1 MTLSDNAESQMLAL
15 FRMLVVVVVIGVL
28 AASLLYFAHQ
38 RQQEATAVAL
48 KLRAQLWHERLPLLQ
63 QQWRMQHKPAN
74 WTIEGYP
81 LQMQPSGWPLIT
93 TKEDCR
99 VLWKIILAEEP
110 KPLLQKVIQQVQ
122 GCRYATE
129 TAVLDYDFKQQL
141 VQFSAIGN

>member
-1 MTLSDNAESQMLAL
+1 MTVSDNAESQMLAL

-28 AASLLYFAHQ
+28 AASLLYFANQ
-38 RQQEATAVAL
+38 RQQEATEVAL
-48 KLRAQLWHERLPLLQ
+48 KLRAQLWNERLPLLQ
-63 QQWRMQHKPAN
+63 QRWGMQHKPAN
-74 WTIEGYP
+74 WTIDGYL

-93 TKEDCR
+93 KTEDCW

-110 KPLLQKVIQQVQ
+110 KPLVQKVVQQVH

-129 TAVLDYDFKQQL
+129 TAVLDYDFQQQV

>member
-1 MTLSDNAESQMLAL
+1 MTLSDNAEPQILAL

-38 RQQEATAVAL
+38 RQQDASEVAL
-48 KLRAQLWHERLPLLQ
+48 KLRAQLWNERLPLLQ
-63 QQWRMQHKPAN
+63 QQWGMQHKPAN
-74 WTIEGYP
+74 WTIEGYS

-93 TKEDCR
+93 KKEDCR

-110 KPLLQKVIQQVQ
+110 KPLVQKVVQQAH
-122 GCRYATE
+122 GCRYKTE
-129 TAVLDYDFKQQL
+129 TAVLDYDFQQQL

>member
-28 AASLLYFAHQ
+28 AASLLYFANQ
-38 RQQEATAVAL
+38 RQQDAAEVAL

-74 WTIEGYP
+74 WTIEGYQ
-81 LQMQPSGWPLIT
+81 LQMQSSGWPLIK
-93 TKEDCR
+93 TKDDCR
-99 VLWKIILAEEP
+99 ILWKVLLAEEP
-110 KPLLQKVIQQVQ
+110 KPLIQNIIRQAH
-122 GCRYATE
+122 GCHYETE
-129 TAVLDYDFKQQL
+129 TALLNYDFQQQL

>member
-28 AASLLYFAHQ
+28 AASLLYFVNQ

-48 KLRAQLWHERLPLLQ
+48 KLRAQLWRERLPLLQ
-63 QQWRMQHKPAN
+63 QQWRMQHKPVN

-93 TKEDCR
+93 KSDDCQILWR
-99 VLWKIILAEEP
+99 VILAEEP
-110 KPLLQKVIQQVQ
+110 KPLVQKVVQEAQ
-122 GCRYATE
+122 GCRYETE
-129 TAVLDYDFKQQL
+129 TAVLDYDFQQQL
-141 VQFSAIGN
+141 MQFSVIGN

>member
-1 MTLSDNAESQMLAL
+1 MTISDNAESQILAL

-38 RQQEATAVAL
+38 RQQDASEVAL
-48 KLRAQLWHERLPLLQ
+48 KLRAQLWNERLPLLQ
-63 QQWRMQHKPAN
+63 QQWGMQHKPAN
-74 WTIEGYP
+74 WTIEGYS

-93 TKEDCR
+93 KKEDCR

-110 KPLLQKVIQQVQ
+110 KPLVQKVVQQAH

-129 TAVLDYDFKQQL
+129 TAVLDYDFQQQL